1 MGAEEQEMRP
11 HRHSSA
17 DVPIGV
23 LMAPHLHMLVG
34 TWLLGTPRRW
44 VSGATLPRFPHHSL
58 TRFAAAK
65 EPSQQA
71 QGCSAT
77 EHCLAGCR
85 TAALLCHTGKREA
98 QEKKKIKLL
107 LEGERLLLFLRSSV
121 GCAALRAPARP
132 WRLHRAAAQD
142 GVEVSTGCGAAG
154 LFLIEVFINHIQD
167 NR

>member
-23 LMAPHLHMLVG
+23 LTAPHLHMLVG

-44 VSGATLPRFPHHSL
+44 VLGATSPRFPHHSL

-85 TAALLCHTGKREA
+85 TAALLCHTGKRET
-98 QEKKKIKLL
+98 QGKKKNQTSAGR
-107 LEGERLLLFLRSSV
+107 GE
-121 GCAALRAPARP
+121 APALP
-132 WRLHRAAAQD
+132 EVLSRLCCSQGPGKTLAAAPS
-142 GVEVSTGCGAAG
+142 GGAGRGGGQCRVWCSRAV
-154 LFLIEVFINHIQD
+154 L
-167 NR
+167 NRGFH